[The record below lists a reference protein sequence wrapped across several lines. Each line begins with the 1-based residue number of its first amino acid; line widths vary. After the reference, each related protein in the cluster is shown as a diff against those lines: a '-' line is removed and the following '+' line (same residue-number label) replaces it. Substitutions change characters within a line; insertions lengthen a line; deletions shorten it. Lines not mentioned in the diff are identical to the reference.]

1 MANEET
7 LEQLEESL
15 EEAEAIAQKREIT
28 IDLKIDE
35 KKALKTMKDLED
47 AFSGVKKN
55 FENISSGICKALK
68 DLIPNVKTACT
79 EMKNE
84 FEKAFSTTNPE
95 EYAAAATRFGEGV
108 AGALLSANENIN
120 ALEDSIVNTTAPVAG
135 AVASMLNEVLP
146 SVTSLVDG
154 LKQTISD
161 AITHVQPLVTWLW
174 DGFLQPIAQWTGGV
188 IIDTLQLL
196 AGALG
201 SISIWITEHQA
212 LVQVMTGIIT
222 AFAAAWVIT
231 DIVFFIDKLG
241 GIPAILSAVTTAINQ
256 CTFAKLAGKAEDMA
270 ILTLYAVDY
279 VKQFGAMIT
288 QLAANTAAWVA
299 NTAAK
304 VASTAAEWAH
314 IAAVTVWNGI
324 CATATAVTSA
334 FGAAMS
340 VLTSPITLVVG
351 AVAALIAIVVLLVK
365 NWDTV
370 KEVAVNTWNAIVSA
384 FGKAGAWFKSAV
396 LDPLANGFK
405 GAVNGVIGFLNGL
418 IAGVVKG
425 INGLIN
431 LLNKLSFAVPDWVP
445 GMGGKTFG
453 FNLKP
458 LTAPQIPY
466 LAKGAVLPA
475 NRPFLAMVGDQRH
488 GTNIEAP
495 LATIQEAMAITMEDF
510 VASNMA
516 GHEATVGVLK
526 EILEAV
532 LGIHIGDADIGKAVQ
547 RYQQK
552 MAVVY
557 GRPY

>member
-1 MANEET
+1 MEENENVKVVLDLD
-7 LEQLEESL
+7 LESAQESFQSFLEGMESL
-15 EEAEAIAQKREIT
+15 E
-28 IDLKIDE
+28 
-35 KKALKTMKDLED
+35 D
-47 AFSGVKKN
+47 AVRDVAVAFR
-55 FENISSGICKALK
+55 
-68 DLIPNVKTACT
+68 
-79 EMKNE
+79 
-84 FEKAFSTTNPE
+84 KAFASLQTTLQK
-95 EYAAAATRFGEGV
+95 TVTGV
-108 AGALLSANENIN
+108 
-120 ALEDSIVNTTAPVAG
+120 D
-135 AVASMLNEVLP
+135 
-146 SVTSLVDG
+146 SVTAALSEATAAMGSLMD
-154 LKQTISD
+154 QMASE
-161 AITHVQPLVTWLW
+161 Q
-174 DGFLQPIAQWTGGV
+174 IADQW
-188 IIDTLQLL
+188 
-196 AGALG
+196 
-201 SISIWITEHQA
+201 
-212 LVQVMTGIIT
+212 
-222 AFAAAWVIT
+222 
-231 DIVFFIDKLG
+231 LG
-241 GIPAILSAVTTAINQ
+241 GISAAIDAIALGMDIAKISDKIAPALGTITTSVREWADKSFLPLIKTVFSGETWSNVCNTMGAILSSVMGSIGGVT
-256 CTFAKLAGKAEDMA
+256 AKLKESVMAWGAQTAAKKADGEVDKNFIASA
-270 ILTLYAVDY
+270 IEY